1 MTKDFLAVRG
11 IRKSFGPVKVLH
23 GVNLDLAAGTITAL
37 LGENG
42 AGKSTFVRILAGDHR
57 PDQGSISVD
66 GEAISFNSVGDARKA
81 GIRLIAQEIAD
92 APTLTVAE
100 NILLGAWPTRS
111 GLVDRH
117 AMQRMAREALQLLGA
132 DLPLA
137 AKVSSLRLGERQ
149 IIEIARATI
158 GTSKCIIFDEAT
170 AALSDAEARKLFQLI
185 KRLAERGA
193 AILYITHRL
202 DEVFTLADRVCVLR
216 DGRVAL
222 DCPTEEVSQEHV
234 IEAMVGRA
242 VAHARHSLDQPSSMA
257 KPVLEA
263 EQLGS
268 DSFSN
273 ISFSLRPGEILG
285 MYGKVGSGVQEL
297 SASLVGARTFDT
309 GRLLVD
315 GKLTHFRHP
324 AEAIA
329 ASIGHLPADRAA
341 EGLLRTMTLAENL
354 TAPSWSRLA
363 HCGMLKGEKLR
374 SAYGRWH
381 RELRVKA
388 HPSGNQTITELSGGN
403 QQKVL
408 LGRWLEAGSRILVL
422 TEPTRGVDVG
432 ARQEIYRV
440 LTELAA
446 KGHAIIIAT
455 SDYEDINAVA
465 NRVLVLVRGQMIAEI
480 PHERISTETLTEAA
494 GGGVHA

>member
-11 IRKSFGPVKVLH
+11 IRKSFGPVEVLH
-23 GVNLDLAAGTITAL
+23 GVDLDLAGGTITAL

-57 PDQGSISVD
+57 PDEGTIAVD
-66 GEAISFNSVGDARKA
+66 GKASFFHSVSDARQA

-100 NILLGAWPTRS
+100 NIVLGAWPTKG
-111 GLVDRH
+111 GLIDRR
-117 AMQRMAREALQLLGA
+117 AMQQMAREALDLLGA
-132 DLPLA
+132 ELPLK
-137 AKVSSLRLGERQ
+137 AKVANLRLGERQ

-158 GTSKCIIFDEAT
+158 GASKCIIFDEAT

-185 KRLAERGA
+185 RRLAERGA
-193 AILYITHRL
+193 AVLYITHRL
-202 DEVFTLADRVCVLR
+202 DEVFALADRVCVLR
-216 DGRVAL
+216 DGRVSL
-222 DCPTEEVSQEHV
+222 DCPTVQVNQEQV

-242 VAHARHSLDQPSSMA
+242 VAHARHLLA
-257 KPVLEA
+257 ATGLATKPVLEVA
-263 EQLGS
+263 HLGS
-268 DSFSN
+268 DAFSD
-273 ISFSLRPGEILG
+273 ISFTLRPGEVLG

-297 SASLVGARTFDT
+297 SASLVGARPFDSGT
-309 GRLLVD
+309 LFVD
-315 GKLTHFRHP
+315 GRPKHFRHP

-329 ASIGHLPADRAA
+329 ASIGHLPADRAS

-354 TAPSWSRLA
+354 SAPSWSRLA
-363 HCGMLKGEKLR
+363 RHGILSGERLS
-374 SAYGRWH
+374 SAYARWH

-388 HPSGNQTITELSGGN
+388 DPSGNQTITELSGGN

-440 LTELAA
+440 LAELAA

-465 NRVLVLVRGQMIAEI
+465 SRALILVRGQMVAEI
-480 PHERISTETLTEAA
+480 PHEKISTETLTEAA

>member
-11 IRKSFGPVKVLH
+11 IRKSFGPVEVLH
-23 GVNLDLAAGTITAL
+23 GVDLDLAAGTITAL

-57 PDQGSISVD
+57 PDDGTISVD
-66 GEAISFNSVGDARKA
+66 GKAASFHSVGDARDA

-100 NILLGAWPTRS
+100 NILLGAWPTRR
-111 GLVDRH
+111 GLLDQR
-117 AMQRMAREALQLLGA
+117 AMHGMAREALDLLGA
-132 DLPLA
+132 DLPLT
-137 AKVSSLRLGERQ
+137 AKVANLRLGERQ

-158 GTSKCIIFDEAT
+158 GTSKSIIFDEAT
-170 AALSDAEARKLFQLI
+170 AALSDVEAKKLFQLI
-185 KRLAERGA
+185 RRLAERGA

-202 DEVFTLADRVCVLR
+202 DEVFALADRVCVLR
-216 DGRVAL
+216 DGRVSL
-222 DCPTEEVSQEHV
+222 DRPTSEVSQEQV

-242 VAHARHSLDQPSSMA
+242 VAHARHTSAIPSSA
-257 KPVLEA
+257 APPVLA
-263 EQLGS
+263 ADRLAS
-268 DSFSN
+268 DAFSN
-273 ISFSLRPGEILG
+273 ITFSLGPGEILG
-285 MYGKVGSGVQEL
+285 IYGKVGSGVQEL
-297 SASLVGARTFDT
+297 AGSLVGARAFDS
-309 GRLLVD
+309 GRLLVN
-315 GKLTHFRHP
+315 GKSVRFRHP

-329 ASIGHLPADRAA
+329 ASIGHLPADRAS

-354 TAPSWSRLA
+354 SAPSWSRLA
-363 HCGMLKGEKLR
+363 RYGMLSGDRLR
-374 SAYGRWH
+374 STYSRWH

-388 HPSGNQTITELSGGN
+388 DASGSQTITELSGGN

-408 LGRWLEAGSRILVL
+408 LGRWLEAGSKILVL

-440 LTELAA
+440 LAELAA

-455 SDYEDINAVA
+455 SDYEDINVVA
-465 NRVLVLVRGQMIAEI
+465 SRALVLVRGQLIAEI
-480 PHERISTETLTEAA
+480 PHDRISTETLTEAA

>member
-1 MTKDFLAVRG
+1 MTTDFLAVRG
-11 IRKSFGPVKVLH
+11 IRKSFGPVEVLH
-23 GVNLDLAAGTITAL
+23 GVDLDLAAGTITAL

-57 PDQGSISVD
+57 PDDGTISVD
-66 GEAISFNSVGDARKA
+66 GKVASFHGVGDARDA
-81 GIRLIAQEIAD
+81 GIRLTAQEIAD

-100 NILLGAWPTRS
+100 NIVLGAWPTRA
-111 GLVDRH
+111 GLLDRG
-117 AMQRMAREALQLLGA
+117 AMQRMAKEALDLLGA
-132 DLPLA
+132 DLPLT
-137 AKVSSLRLGERQ
+137 AKVANLRLGERQ

-185 KRLAERGA
+185 RRLAERGTA
-193 AILYITHRL
+193 VLYITHRL

-216 DGRVAL
+216 DGRVSL
-222 DCPTEEVSQEHV
+222 DRPTDEVTQEQV

-242 VAHARHSLDQPSSMA
+242 VAHARHSLGPSSSSA
-257 KPVLEA
+257 KPVLQA
-263 EQLGS
+263 ERLGS
-268 DSFSN
+268 DAFAD
-273 ISFSLRPGEILG
+273 ISFALGPGEILG

-297 SASLVGARTFDT
+297 AASLVGARTFDRGELLID
-309 GRLLVD
+309 GRPA
-315 GKLTHFRHP
+315 HFRHP

-329 ASIGHLPADRAA
+329 ASIGHLPADRAS

-354 TAPSWSRLA
+354 SAPSWPRLSRS
-363 HCGMLKGEKLR
+363 GMLSGERLR
-374 SAYGRWH
+374 AAYSRWH
-381 RELRVKA
+381 RKLRVKA
-388 HPSGNQTITELSGGN
+388 DTAGNQIITELSGGN

-432 ARQEIYRV
+432 ARQEIYRI
-440 LTELAA
+440 LAELAA
-446 KGHAIIIAT
+446 DGHAIIIAT

-465 NRVLVLVRGQMIAEI
+465 SRALVLVRGRLIAEI
-480 PHERISTETLTEAA
+480 PHDRISTETLTEAA

>member
-1 MTKDFLAVRG
+1 MTTDFLAVRG
-11 IRKSFGPVKVLH
+11 IRKSFGPVEVLH
-23 GVNLDLAAGTITAL
+23 GVDLNLAAGTITAL

-57 PDQGSISVD
+57 PDDGTITVD
-66 GEAISFNSVGDARKA
+66 GKASSFHSVSDAREA

-100 NILLGAWPTRS
+100 NIVLGAWPTRG
-111 GLVDRH
+111 GLLDRR
-117 AMQRMAREALQLLGA
+117 AMLRMAQEALNLLGA
-132 DLPLA
+132 ELPLT
-137 AKVSSLRLGERQ
+137 AKVANLRLGERQ

-158 GTSKCIIFDEAT
+158 GASKCIIFDEAT
-170 AALSDAEARKLFQLI
+170 AALSDVEARKLFQLI
-185 KRLAERGA
+185 RRLAERGA
-193 AILYITHRL
+193 AVLYITHRL
-202 DEVFTLADRVCVLR
+202 DEVFALADRVCVLR
-216 DGRVAL
+216 DGRVSL
-222 DCPTEEVSQEHV
+222 DRPTPEINQEQV

-242 VAHARHSLDQPSSMA
+242 VAHARHSLPAPQSTAEPA
-257 KPVLEA
+257 LEA
-263 EQLGS
+263 ERLGS
-268 DSFSN
+268 DAFSD
-273 ISFSLRPGEILG
+273 ISFTLRPGEILG

-297 SASLVGARTFDT
+297 SASLVGARQFDS

-315 GKLTHFRHP
+315 GKPKHFRHP

-329 ASIGHLPADRAA
+329 ASIGHLPADRAT
-341 EGLLRTMTLAENL
+341 EGLLRTMSLAENL
-354 TAPSWSRLA
+354 SAPSWSRLA
-363 HCGMLKGEKLR
+363 RHGMLSRERLS
-374 SAYGRWH
+374 SAYSRWH

-388 HPSGNQTITELSGGN
+388 DPSGNQRITELSGGN

-440 LTELAA
+440 LAELAA

-465 NRVLVLVRGQMIAEI
+465 SRALILVRGQMIAEI
-480 PHERISTETLTEAA
+480 PHDRISTESLTEAA

>member
-1 MTKDFLAVRG
+1 MTKGFLAVRG
-11 IRKSFGPVKVLH
+11 IRKSFGPVEVLH
-23 GVNLDLAAGTITAL
+23 GVDLDIAAGTITAL

-57 PDQGSISVD
+57 RD
-66 GEAISFNSVGDARKA
+66 A

-100 NILLGAWPTRS
+100 NIVLGAWPTKR
-111 GLVDRH
+111 GLVDH
-117 AMQRMAREALQLLGA
+117 HTMHRMAREALDLLGA
-132 DLPLA
+132 DLPLRG
-137 AKVSSLRLGERQ
+137 KVANLRLGERQ

-170 AALSDAEARKLFQLI
+170 AALSDLEARKLFQLI
-185 KRLAERGA
+185 RRLTDRGA

-202 DEVFTLADRVCVLR
+202 DEVFALADRVCVLR
-216 DGRVAL
+216 DGRVSL
-222 DCPTEEVSQEHV
+222 DRSTREVSKDEV

-242 VAHARHSLDQPSSMA
+242 VAHARHSLVAPPLTA
-257 KPVLEA
+257 NPVLEA
-263 EQLGS
+263 QLLGS
-268 DSFSN
+268 DVFSE

-285 MYGKVGSGVQEL
+285 MYGKVGSGVQEI
-297 SASLVGARTFDT
+297 SASLVGARAFDR
-309 GRLLVD
+309 GRLLID
-315 GKLTHFRHP
+315 GKAVHFRHP

-329 ASIGHLPADRAA
+329 ASIGHLPADRAT
-341 EGLLRTMTLAENL
+341 EGLLPTMTLAENL
-354 TAPSWSRLA
+354 SAPSWSRLA
-363 HCGMLKGEKLR
+363 RYGALSGEKLR
-374 SAYGRWH
+374 SVYSRWH
-381 RELRVKA
+381 HELRVKA
-388 HPSGNQTITELSGGN
+388 DPTGNQTITELSGGN

-432 ARQEIYRV
+432 ARQEIYRL
-440 LTELAA
+440 LTGLAA

-465 NRVLVLVRGQMIAEI
+465 SRALVLVRGQTVAEI

-494 GGGVHA
+494 GGGAHD

>member
-1 MTKDFLAVRG
+1 MTADFLAVRG
-11 IRKSFGPVKVLH
+11 IRKSFGPVEVLH
-23 GVNLDLAAGTITAL
+23 GVDLDLAAGTITAL

-57 PDQGSISVD
+57 PDEGTISVD
-66 GEAISFNSVGDARKA
+66 GKASSFHGVGDARQA

-100 NILLGAWPTRS
+100 NIVLGTWPTKR
-111 GLVDRH
+111 GLLDPR
-117 AMQRMAREALQLLGA
+117 AMNRMARDALDLLGA
-132 DLPLA
+132 DLPLT
-137 AKVSSLRLGERQ
+137 AKVANLRLGERQ

-158 GTSKCIIFDEAT
+158 GASKCIIFDEAT

-185 KRLAERGA
+185 RRLAKRGVA
-193 AILYITHRL
+193 VLYITHRL
-202 DEVFTLADRVCVLR
+202 DEVFALADRVCVLR
-216 DGRVAL
+216 DGRVSL
-222 DCPTEEVSQEHV
+222 DRPTTQVDPEQV

-242 VAHARHSLDQPSSMA
+242 IAHSRHSVPASSPSA
-257 KPVLEA
+257 RAILEA
-263 EQLGS
+263 ERLGS
-268 DSFSN
+268 DAFSD

-297 SASLVGARTFDT
+297 SASLVGARSFDR
-309 GRLLVD
+309 GALLLD
-315 GKLTHFRHP
+315 GKPVRFRHP
-324 AEAIA
+324 AEAID
-329 ASIGHLPADRAA
+329 ASIGHLPADRAT

-354 TAPSWSRLA
+354 SAPSWSRLSRY
-363 HCGMLKGEKLR
+363 GMLRAERL
-374 SAYGRWH
+374 SAAYSRWH
-381 RELRVKA
+381 RELRIKA
-388 HPSGNQTITELSGGN
+388 EPTGTQTITELSGGN

-422 TEPTRGVDVG
+422 AEPTRGVDVG

-440 LTELAA
+440 LADLAS

-465 NRVLVLVRGQMIAEI
+465 SRALVLVRGQLIAEI
-480 PHERISTETLTEAA
+480 PHDRISTETLTEAA

>member
-1 MTKDFLAVRG
+1 MMKDFLAVRG
-11 IRKSFGPVKVLH
+11 IRKSFGPIEVLH
-23 GVNLDLAAGTITAL
+23 GVDLDLAAGTITAL

-57 PDQGSISVD
+57 PDDGSIAVD
-66 GEAISFNSVGDARKA
+66 GTIASFQSVGDARQA

-100 NILLGAWPTRS
+100 NIVLGAWPTRR
-111 GLVDRH
+111 GLLDRQ
-117 AMQRMAREALQLLGA
+117 AMNRMATEALDRLGA
-132 DLPLA
+132 NLPLA
-137 AKVSSLRLGERQ
+137 AKVSNLRLGERQ

-158 GTSKCIIFDEAT
+158 GASKCLIFDEAT
-170 AALSDAEARKLFQLI
+170 AALSDAEARKLFTLI
-185 KRLAERGA
+185 RRLAERGA

-202 DEVFTLADRVCVLR
+202 DEVFSLADRVCVLR
-216 DGRVAL
+216 DGRVSL
-222 DCPTEEVSQEHV
+222 DRAAREVSKEQV

-242 VAHARHSLDQPSSMA
+242 VANKRHSLAAASSVA
-257 KPVLEA
+257 LPVLEA
-263 EQLGS
+263 KSLSS
-268 DSFSN
+268 DAFSDVSFT
-273 ISFSLRPGEILG
+273 LHPGEILG

-297 SASLVGARTFDT
+297 SGSLVGARGFTSGALFVNG
-309 GRLLVD
+309 GRV
-315 GKLTHFRHP
+315 HFRHP
-324 AEAIA
+324 ADAIA
-329 ASIGHLPADRAA
+329 ASIGHLPADRST

-354 TAPSWSRLA
+354 TAPSWPRLA
-363 HCGMLKGEKLR
+363 RHGILSGEKLR
-374 SAYGRWH
+374 SAYNRWH

-388 HPSGNQTITELSGGN
+388 DPAGNQTITELSGGN

-408 LGRWLEAGSRILVL
+408 LGRWLEAGSKILVL

-440 LTELAA
+440 LAELAA

-465 NRVLVLVRGQMIAEI
+465 SCALVFVRGQMIAQI
-480 PHERISTETLTEAA
+480 PSERISTENLTEAA

>member
-1 MTKDFLAVRG
+1 MTTDFLAVRG
-11 IRKSFGPVKVLH
+11 IRKSFGSVEVLH
-23 GVNLDLAAGTITAL
+23 GVDLDLAGGTITAL

-57 PDQGSISVD
+57 PDDGTIAVD
-66 GEAISFNSVGDARKA
+66 GKAASFHGVSDARDA

-100 NILLGAWPTRS
+100 NILLGAWPTRG
-111 GLVDRH
+111 GLLDRR
-117 AMQRMAREALQLLGA
+117 AMQSMAREALDLLGA
-132 DLPLA
+132 DLPLT
-137 AKVSSLRLGERQ
+137 AKVANLRLGERQ

-185 KRLAERGA
+185 RRLAERGT

-202 DEVFTLADRVCVLR
+202 DEVFALADRVCVLR
-216 DGRVAL
+216 DGRVSL
-222 DCPTEEVSQEHV
+222 DRPTSEVSQEQV

-242 VAHARHSLDQPSSMA
+242 VAHARHALAAPSSVA
-257 KPVLEA
+257 QPVLEA
-263 EQLGS
+263 DRLAS
-268 DSFSN
+268 DAFSN
-273 ISFSLRPGEILG
+273 ISFSLCPGEILG

-297 SASLVGARTFDT
+297 AASLVGARAFDQGT
-309 GRLLVD
+309 LIVN
-315 GKLTHFRHP
+315 GKSVRFRHP

-329 ASIGHLPADRAA
+329 ASIGHLPADRAS

-354 TAPSWSRLA
+354 SAPSWSRLA
-363 HCGMLKGEKLR
+363 RYGMLSGDRLR
-374 SAYGRWH
+374 AAYSRWH

-388 HPSGNQTITELSGGN
+388 DASGSQTITELSGGN

-408 LGRWLEAGSRILVL
+408 LGRWLEAGSKILVL

-440 LTELAA
+440 LAELTV

-465 NRVLVLVRGQMIAEI
+465 SRALVLVRGQLIAEI

>member
-11 IRKSFGPVKVLH
+11 IRKSFGPVEVLH
-23 GVNLDLAAGTITAL
+23 GVDLDLAAGTITAL

-42 AGKSTFVRILAGDHR
+42 AGKSTFVRILAGDHP
-57 PDQGSISVD
+57 PDDGSISVD
-66 GEAISFNSVGDARKA
+66 GKAASFHSVGDARNA

-100 NILLGAWPTRS
+100 NILLGAWPTKS
-111 GLVDRH
+111 GLLDRQ
-117 AMQRMAREALQLLGA
+117 AMSRMAREALDLLGA
-132 DLPLA
+132 DLPLT
-137 AKVSSLRLGERQ
+137 AKVSNLRLGERQ

-170 AALSDAEARKLFQLI
+170 AALSDAEARKLFRLI
-185 KRLAERGA
+185 RRLAERGA

-216 DGRVAL
+216 DGRVSL
-222 DCPTEEVSQEHV
+222 HCPTSEVSQEQV

-242 VAHARHSLDQPSSMA
+242 VANARHSLGQPSSTA

-263 EQLGS
+263 EGLGS
-268 DSFSN
+268 DAFSN

-297 SASLVGARTFDT
+297 SASLVGARAFDR
-309 GRLLVD
+309 GRLFLD
-315 GKLTHFRHP
+315 GKPTHFRHP

-329 ASIGHLPADRAA
+329 ASIGHLPADRAT
-341 EGLLRTMTLAENL
+341 EGLLCTMTLAENL
-354 TAPSWSRLA
+354 SAPSWPRMA
-363 HCGMLKGEKLR
+363 HYGMLRAGKLR
-374 SAYGRWH
+374 AAYGRWH

-388 HPSGNQTITELSGGN
+388 DPTGSQTINELSGGN

-440 LTELAA
+440 LAELAA

-465 NRVLVLVRGQMIAEI
+465 SRALVLVRGQTIGEI
-480 PHERISTETLTEAA
+480 PRERISTETLTEAA